1 MVNGHHAP
9 RSFTLTRLWSV
20 LLLQGGAQT
29 GLIHFS
35 RWHPILK
42 FSRLSEVIFRP
53 VNGWAAEL
61 ITWPPTTMM
70 VMWTMSW
77 RNLRSC
83 TIGGAKLRK
92 LDKGKRQKQNFLNGQ
107 IGSTL
112 CGCEIFVEAH
122 FTESNYNR

>member
-1 MVNGHHAP
+1 MVVKCTQELYPDKELVSPAP
-9 RSFTLTRLWSV
+9 
-20 LLLQGGAQT
+20 GGGRT
-29 GLIHFS
+29 DWFD
-35 RWHPILK
+35 P
-42 FSRLSEVIFRP
+42 FFEVGSNLNKEKKYSQSSRP
-53 VNGWAAEL
+53 VNGWVAGL
-61 ITWPPTTMM
+61 IIWLPMTMM

-83 TIGGAKLRK
+83 TIGGANLRK